1 MLWKG
6 TWRNKAEGIGR
17 GRKLTLGY
25 KEERNTGQVSKRT
38 KSWSAESK
46 LEKSEV
52 EEKWKNVLRET
63 IYRVK
68 KGGKE
73 TFNQVINGHDL
84 RTALRI
90 PSVTDMRAASVHE
103 SSGNNDNCTWR
114 REMARLLRWALMR
127 NHNHKSQTI
136 RSLRSKSSASSLI
149 LPGNRVWIKGGLMYG
164 TEIPRPIWALGPGPT
179 KQPHCPKPFLKL
191 PSCKNKFWVS
201 NPKKCSA

>member
-17 GRKLTLGY
+17 GRKLTLGS

-38 KSWSAESK
+38 ESWSAESK
-46 LEKSEV
+46 REKSEV

-73 TFNQVINGHDL
+73 MFNQAINGHDL
-84 RTALRI
+84 RTALWI
-90 PSVTDMRAASVHE
+90 LKVTDTHATSVHE
-103 SSGNNDNCTWR
+103 PSGNNNNCTWR
-114 REMARLLRWALMR
+114 RETARLLRWALMR
-127 NHNHKSQTI
+127 NHNHESQAI
-136 RSLRSKSSASSLI
+136 RSPRSKSLASSLI

-179 KQPHCPKPFLKL
+179 EQPHRLKPFLKL
-191 PSCKNKFWVS
+191 P
-201 NPKKCSA
+201 